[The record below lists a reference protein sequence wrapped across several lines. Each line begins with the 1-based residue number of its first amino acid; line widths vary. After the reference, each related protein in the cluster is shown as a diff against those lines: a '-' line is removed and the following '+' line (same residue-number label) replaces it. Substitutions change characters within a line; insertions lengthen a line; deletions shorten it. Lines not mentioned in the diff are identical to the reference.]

1 MKANFRIVALPL
13 AAMALTV
20 ACKNAPTE
28 EVADTMPAIDTTVID
43 SVVEEDTPDTVVV
56 EKVVVKNAPAKQKS
70 KVEQVVE
77 DVNTVKKATL
87 ETKKDVQE
95 VVGELKKGEGNS
107 TKTTTMAPAKK
118 NAAEAFKKN

>member
-1 MKANFRIVALPL
+1 MKANFRIVALAL

-43 SVVEEDTPDTVVV
+43 TVVEEPVV
-56 EKVVVKNAPAKQKS
+56 EEPVAQQPAPKATAKKKS
-70 KVEQVVE
+70 KVEEVVE
-77 DVNTVKKATL
+77 DVHTVKKAAI
-87 ETKKDVQE
+87 EVKKDVKE
-95 VVGELKKGEGNS
+95 IAGELKEGEGNT

>member
-1 MKANFRIVALPL
+1 MKANFRIVALAL
-13 AAMALTV
+13 ATMAFAV

-28 EVADTMPAIDTTVID
+28 EPVDTTPAIDTTVID
-43 SVVEEDTPDTVVV
+43 TLPEEDTPDSVVV
-56 EKVVVKNAPAKQKS
+56 EKVVVKTAPAKKS

-107 TKTTTMAPAKK
+107 TKAVTVGEKPS
-118 NAAEAFKKN
+118 AADAFKKKN

>member
-1 MKANFRIVALPL
+1 MKANFRIVALAL

-43 SVVEEDTPDTVVV
+43 TVVEEPVV
-56 EKVVVKNAPAKQKS
+56 EEPVAEQPAQKATVKKQS
-70 KVEQVVE
+70 KVEEVVE
-77 DVNTVKKATL
+77 DVQTVKKAAIQV
-87 ETKKDVQE
+87 KRDVQE
-95 VVGELKKGEGNS
+95 VAGELQQAEGN
-107 TKTTTMAPAKK
+107 TAQTTTLAPKKK

>member
-1 MKANFRIVALPL
+1 MKANFRIVALAL

-43 SVVEEDTPDTVVV
+43 TVVEEEPVV
-56 EKVVVKNAPAKQKS
+56 EEPVAQPAPKATAKKKS
-70 KVEQVVE
+70 KVEEVVE
-77 DVNTVKKATL
+77 DVKTVKKAAI
-87 ETKKDVQE
+87 EVKKDVKE
-95 VVGELKKGEGNS
+95 VADELTEGEGNS
-107 TKTTTMAPAKK
+107 AKTTTLAPKKK